1 MKRRPPAQALVPKQG
16 AYLLVVFLL
25 MVTLIEPDNR
35 TKPLLHGW
43 RPSGLP
49 SLPPEPDIP
58 AGKPSV
64 SRARSAPILIIPQ
77 WRCPVSSYRRECS
90 QRTLLDEMNGG

>member
-1 MKRRPPAQALVPKQG
+1 MVQLLVPIAGFIAVAKVSFKM
-16 AYLLVVFLL
+16 LW
-25 MVTLIEPDNR
+25 LIEPGNR

-43 RPSGLP
+43 RPSGPP

-64 SRARSAPILIIPQ
+64 SPARSARVLIIPQ
-77 WRCPVSSYRRECS
+77 GPCSVSSYRSERS
-90 QRTLLDEMNGG
+90 QRMLLDEMSGG

>member
-1 MKRRPPAQALVPKQG
+1 MVQ
-16 AYLLVVFLL
+16 LLVAIADFIAVAKVSFKMLL
-25 MVTLIEPDNR
+25 LIEPGNM